1 MTTKRIQ
8 QPMYLDADRAA
19 LLDELSAETRVP
31 KAVFVREAI
40 EDLLIKHGKLKPPKR
55 R

>member
-19 LLDELSAETRVP
+19 LLDELSRESRVP
-31 KAVFVREAI
+31 KAVYIREAI
-40 EDLLIKHGKLKPPKR
+40 EDLLIKHGKLKAPKR

>member
-8 QPMYLDADRAA
+8 SPMYLDADRVA

-31 KAVFVREAI
+31 KAVYIREAI
-40 EDLLIKHGKLKPPKR
+40 EDLLIKHGKLKKPKR
-55 R
+55 Q